1 MKDLLYSYDKIT
13 SVESE
18 FGEIQTNFNMSLV
31 IDGTKDSCKV
41 NVISYQEKE
50 ITPNTIVWHRA
61 TNTWWIVAN
70 DKTSRYENESGY
82 FYVHEI
88 QLEGAKELLNVRDL
102 TDSGFNNNRYSV
114 GSFIE
119 RLFNLS
125 NFEFPINIIH
135 NNNIALDKNVDYLKT
150 FENYTLL
157 SALRE
162 FLDGYNCDFKLS
174 FERSQ
179 SGANIIIYRANINII
194 SKSGNVNVSP
204 RNADDVF
211 NDIREIRNNNKSSY
225 GTSVISNADNV
236 VSTKTKTYPSVG
248 GVKLSSK
255 TNVINGETG
264 ILRLPSNAF
273 KVNYVDMFD
282 TKATFGVAVYYD
294 GIKRLFQYDSSD
306 PSSCQK
312 AIDDMYDYLMT
323 NPFNN
328 PDYEEYAQEFLEN
341 VTIQDLMKI
350 NRRFYYCDNY
360 DPVNHTFHSKEY
372 INTFDKDLIGTE
384 KNIPVVLTNSELAP
398 TLDKYELGSGIY
410 FKRGDNII
418 ENFKMFNYNTS
429 NYKEA
434 YLHYQQNELLVWG
447 DNTRAFF
454 LGSVSIDALGYVVVA
469 DHHTFN
475 IKDTSFSINYIPM
488 SDIKIKTDNYG
499 DTIDSV
505 LYNQNGKLNDS
516 NSLSKVLLSYSKE
529 IESDTI
535 TRYGTYYCGYD
546 TTNGFSNGG
555 LPSVGDIIKISNEYY
570 VINNISLDFT
580 PNESD
585 DNSIGY
591 YVKAEVSLSK
601 KVATKSLL
609 TSPNTNIRDYGI
621 PQNNNVKRKQLYR
634 DFYEFDYTESDTSNN
649 ENYYLHIDQLMN
661 FGNFVNQY
669 KEHIAVMK
677 VSFDYKINGSKDYY
691 YQLETTTYFM
701 KKSVYEVVD
710 FKDNN
715 IIGYDFQNLWSGFD
729 ISKIFFSGNDGN
741 YNTPISYVDDNGEV
755 SSVLIKMST
764 IDYLQD
770 SYLHLDTYDTTKTYN
785 TGDKVYRGGK
795 VYTCNTDNTTGTW
808 NSSKWTDDGYYSIYN
823 ASVFIPQGIYD
834 YLNARPKYDFK
845 IEEPNY
851 KKDALE
857 VPLFEYSC
865 QVDDTENVIV
875 GENILDSGDN
885 DVAYLYS
892 FILIDESLYNDNNY
906 MLLSDYI
913 PNINVNNQNVATH
926 NNAVVFDTTH
936 IRDEGQNTPPYF
948 KVKLYESESIDIDDN
963 VQPTYGNVVP
973 LVASDLEGKT
983 LLVIRHNLTQDDLYT
998 NVVGELALNSVQA
1011 SLPTANASIRNKIV
1025 VLDDGTYALCI
1036 PDPYTFTLSTDAHSI
1051 VEYYKIKREGITIVD
1066 SSLGQ
1071 SDSITENVV
1080 QDDTYELNCYAD
1092 SGYYINGANYRS
1104 GTIDK
1109 GIVSISITTLKYL
1122 IVTITKDNNV
1132 RSVTGSISGQSFS
1145 LTTSNTYTYSESKP
1159 NDLVSYRAE
1168 AINENYYIP
1177 NAIVNGLV
1185 INADTTI
1192 NIKSYYIV
1200 GESIF
1205 SDTYSGTPTAT
1216 SAREGKYYVSTS
1228 GFYYKCIRVSATYG
1242 TLQNSNVYEN
1252 ANDMSS
1258 VNSPMGV
1265 YIACKGA
1272 YNPTTWDRTIAS
1284 TSIYKLSNGTSS
1296 FPTGSQYNGQYFI
1309 VHHDTSNSYPWA
1321 VYPEA
1326 SGIRYTFV
1334 VSSGHPSAVSSAR
1347 LNITYGGTTQTL
1359 YNGNSLY
1366 VSKGDISASMY
1377 FIGILSTSSYGSVS
1391 AYIKVEVMINST
1403 TPMST
1408 TYFDATQTSDFTIE
1422 GGGTF
1427 TITQYQNPTI
1437 YNQLTKPADGKYWWY
1452 IVSGNSY
1459 LRIETATT
1467 EQNCRLQTT
1476 DAIYKWYAN
1485 QTPPYFS
1492 RYYLYDYF
1500 LYVGQGGRGNWQQT
1514 SVKLDEDLDQ
1524 NDTFNI
1530 GSQNYYWNDSQNKW
1544 EETVSYTWSSGTN
1557 ANGCAFTY
1565 NGNKYYYDNG
1575 HLH

>member
-1 MKDLLYSYDKIT
+1 MKDLLYYFDKT
-13 SVESE
+13 TFVRNEL
-18 FGEIQTNFNMSLV
+18 GEIQDSFNMSFV
-31 IDGTKDSCKV
+31 IDGTKDSCKA
-41 NVISYQEKE
+41 NVYSYIKTK
-50 ITPNTIVWHRA
+50 ITPKTICYHLG
-61 TNTWWIVAN
+61 TQTWWIVSN
-70 DKTSRYENESGY
+70 DKVSRFENENGY
-82 FYVHEI
+82 LYIHEL
-88 QLEGAKELLNVRDL
+88 QLEGAIELLNARDL
-102 TDSGFNNNRYSV
+102 TDSGFNANRYSV
-114 GSFIE
+114 YDFIN
-119 RLFNLS
+119 RLFRLS
-125 NFEFPINIIH
+125 NFEYDIQINY
-135 NNNIALDKNVDYLKT
+135 NNNIASDKTIDYIKT

-162 FLDGYNCDFKLS
+162 FLDGYNCVAKLS
-174 FERSQ
+174 FATKTEDDEILLDY
-179 SGANIIIYRANINII
+179 AIIDIL
-194 SKSGNVNVSP
+194 SKTGNSNVVS
-204 RNADDVF
+204 RNSDEVF
-211 NDIREIRNNNKSSY
+211 NDIREITNTNKSNY
-225 GTSVISNADNV
+225 GTSVISNAENV
-236 VSTKTKTYPSVG
+236 VSTKTKTYPSIG
-248 GVKLSSK
+248 SGIKLGNNSNVA
-255 TNVINGETG
+255 TNGSNA
-264 ILRLPSNAF
+264 ILRLPTNVF
-273 KVNYVDMFD
+273 KAHYIDIYGTKVPYGYVYNGGKTTISYVDLSNKSSIDNAYNEVISTLHSLYPDF
-282 TKATFGVAVYYD
+282 
-294 GIKRLFQYDSSD
+294 DSSVFT
-306 PSSCQK
+306 K
-312 AIDDMYDYLMT
+312 
-323 NPFNN
+323 
-328 PDYEEYAQEFLEN
+328 
-341 VTIQDLMKI
+341 DLFYKHFI
-350 NRRFYYCDNY
+350 RVYYCDNY
-360 DPVNHTFHSKEY
+360 NAVSDTFITQNRTAIVRLDQGSPNVEKSLVLCSEELKNSLTYPKQAICFNRGKDY
-372 INTFDKDLIGTE
+372 ISGFGCFDYQSDTE
-384 KNIPVVLTNSELAP
+384 MRV
-398 TLDKYELGSGIY
+398 IY
-410 FKRGDNII
+410 FTKDEVCQEAVYQNYYLYMFVGDIDIDNATGEVSPASNESYEI
-418 ENFKMFNYNTS
+418 KYTAYSVNYT
-429 NYKEA
+429 
-434 YLHYQQNELLVWG
+434 
-447 DNTRAFF
+447 
-454 LGSVSIDALGYVVVA
+454 
-469 DHHTFN
+469 
-475 IKDTSFSINYIPM
+475 PM
-488 SDIKIKTDNYG
+488 TDIKIKMDNDG
-499 DTIDSV
+499 DTIDSD

-516 NSLSKVLLSYSKE
+516 NSLSKVLLSYVKE

-535 TRYGTYYCGYD
+535 TKYGTYYGAYVD
-546 TTNGFSNGG
+546 TLGFQSGG
-555 LPSVGDIIKISNEYY
+555 LPNVGDLIKVNNDLY
-570 VINNISLDFT
+570 VINNISIDFT
-580 PNESD
+580 PNESTTWLVD
-585 DNSIGY
+585 SIGY
-591 YVKAEVSLSK
+591 YMVAEVSMSK

-634 DFYEFDYTESDTSNN
+634 DFYEFTYTKESNKHNWYLPLGKVLNLSNQPQ
-649 ENYYLHIDQLMN
+649 E
-661 FGNFVNQY
+661 Y
-669 KEHIAVMK
+669 KEHIAVIHTIFNDN
-677 VSFDYKINGSKDYY
+677 VNGHKDYY
-691 YQLETTTYFM
+691 YQLETTTYFL
-701 KKSVYEVVD
+701 KKSLYEITD

-715 IIGYDFQNLWSGFD
+715 IIGYGYQNLWSGFD